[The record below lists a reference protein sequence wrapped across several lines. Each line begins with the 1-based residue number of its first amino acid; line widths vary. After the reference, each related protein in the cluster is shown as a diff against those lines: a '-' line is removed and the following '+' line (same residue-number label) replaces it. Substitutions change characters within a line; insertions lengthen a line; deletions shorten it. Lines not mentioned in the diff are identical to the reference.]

1 MQRKKILF
9 ICGSRNQTT
18 MLHQI
23 SDHLNDYEHYYS
35 AFFSDGLE
43 RIFAKLGLL
52 DFSVLGGKFREQTEN
67 YFREHDLK
75 TDYEGRKNDY
85 DLIVICSDLIVAKNL
100 LNKKMVMVQEGMTD
114 PENIF
119 FHMAKKFGIPRYFGG
134 TASTG
139 LSDAYTYFCVASE
152 GYRELF
158 IRKGVK
164 PEKIL
169 VTGIPNFDNCAKFI
183 NNNFPYK
190 NYALVCSSDSRETFK
205 YENRKKFIQKAVSL
219 SEGRKMIFKL
229 HPNENVQRAT
239 REINKYAP
247 DSIVLIE
254 GNTNEMVAN
263 CDILITMYSTVSY
276 VGLAL
281 GKKVYSYFDTED
293 LKKLLPLQNGGKSAE
308 KISQICRS
316 LIEVES
322 PAGNGL
328 HQTGKNSNLN
338 INFRT
343 A

>member
-1 MQRKKILF
+1 MKKKKILF

-23 SDHLNDYEHYYS
+23 SGYLNDYEHFYS

-67 YFREHDLK
+67 YFREHGLK
-75 TDYEGRKNDY
+75 TDYEGKKNDY

-100 LNKKMVMVQEGMTD
+100 LNKKMIMVQEGMTD

-158 IRKGVK
+158 IRKGIR

-169 VTGIPNFDNCAKFI
+169 VTGIPNFDDCAKYA

-229 HPNENVQRAT
+229 HPNENISRST

-247 DSIVLIE
+247 GSLIFIE

-276 VGLAL
+276 VGLVL
-281 GKKVYSYFDTED
+281 GKKVYSYFDTQD
-293 LKKLLPLQNGGKSAE
+293 LRKLLPIQNGGKSAE
-308 KISQICRS
+308 IISGICRK
-316 LIEVES
+316 LIEEETHS
-322 PAGNGL
+322 GNEL
-328 HQTGKNSNLN
+328 HQTGENSNLN
-338 INFRT
+338 INIKT